1 MHHRKELLNLH
12 NGGIETVEMTYA
24 EAIRDAIRLE
34 MQKDDSV
41 FVMGEDVGV
50 YGGIFG
56 VTQGLYNEFGPERVR
71 DTPISEAA
79 IAGAAT
85 GAAITGMRPV
95 AEIMFVDFT
104 TIAMDQLVNQ
114 AAKMRYMFG
123 GKASVPLVL
132 RTTTGTGRGAA
143 AQHSQ
148 SLEAW
153 LAHVPGLIVVM
164 PSTPADAKGLLTSA
178 IRNNNPVVFIEHKAL
193 YKVAEQVPVGEYTL
207 PLSQTH
213 VKRVGTDVTV
223 IATAVMVRYALSAA
237 EELAKQGIEVEVVDP
252 RTIYPLDRKTIIE
265 SVKKTGRAIVVH
277 EACKTGGFGGEVSA
291 VIMEEAF
298 DYLDAPVVRCAGLD
312 VPIPY
317 SLPLEKA
324 VVPDVNRIIKE
335 VKALF

>member
-1 MHHRKELLNLH
+1 MENRNTEM
-12 NGGIETVEMTYA
+12 VEMTYS
-24 EAIRDAIRLE
+24 EAIRDAIRLQ
-34 MQKDDSV
+34 MAKDPAV

-56 VTQGLYNEFGPERVR
+56 VTRGLYDEFGPERVR
-71 DTPISEAA
+71 DTAISEAA

-153 LAHVPGLIVVM
+153 VAHVPGLIVVM
-164 PSTPADAKGLLTSA
+164 PSTPYDAKGLMISA
-178 IRNNNPVVFIEHKAL
+178 IENNNPVVFIEHKSL
-193 YKVAEQVPVGEYTL
+193 YKEPGQVPKGEYTI
-207 PLSQTH
+207 PLS
-213 VKRVGTDVTV
+213 KADIKKEGSDVTV
-223 IATAVMVRYALSAA
+223 IATSVMVKHSLDAA
-237 EELAKQGIEVEVVDP
+237 NELEKQGISVEVIDP
-252 RTIYPLDRKTIIE
+252 RTIYPLDKETVIE
-265 SVKKTGRAIVVH
+265 SIKKTNRAVIVH
-277 EACKTGGFGGEVSA
+277 EACKTGGFGGEVTA
-291 VIMEEAF
+291 IIMEEAF
-298 DYLDAPVVRCAGLD
+298 DYLDAPVIRCAGLD

-324 VVPDVNRIIKE
+324 VVPDVNKIAE
-335 VKALF
+335 AVKSVI

>member
-1 MHHRKELLNLH
+1 MH